1 MKGVTAMSTLAPVR
15 REGKAVRPWFRF
27 DPMMT
32 VREEME
38 DLMTRAFGE
47 ESWPFRRV
55 APALDVAETNGTVEV
70 RLDVPGVEPKEIDIL
85 LNGNM
90 LTVSGHRKE
99 EKEEKGKTLHR
110 VERRFGS
117 FSRSVTLPCPVKEEL
132 IEAKYRDGV
141 LTITMPKTEEAK
153 AKKIEVKV

>member
-1 MKGVTAMSTLAPVR
+1 MSTLAPVK

-27 DPMMT
+27 EPMMR

-38 DLMTRAFGE
+38 DLMNRTFGE
-47 ESWPFRRV
+47 EGWPFGRV
-55 APALDVAETNGTVEV
+55 APSLDIAETNGAVEV
-70 RLDVPGVEPKEIDIL
+70 RLDVPGVEPKEIDIQ

-99 EKEEKGKTLHR
+99 EKEEKDKTYHR

-117 FSRSVTLPCPVKEEL
+117 FSRAIVLPCPVKEEA

-153 AKKIEVKV
+153 ARKIEVKV

>member
-1 MKGVTAMSTLAPVR
+1 MSTLAPVR

-27 DPMMT
+27 DPIRS
-32 VREEME
+32 VREEMDE
-38 DLMTRAFGE
+38 LMTRAFGE
-47 ESWPFRRV
+47 ESWPFGPV
-55 APALDVAETNGTVEV
+55 APSLDVAETNGAVEV
-70 RLDVPGVEPKEIDIL
+70 RLDVPGVEPKEIDIQ

-90 LTVSGHRKE
+90 LTVSGRRKE
-99 EKEEKGKTLHR
+99 EKEEKDKTFHR

-117 FSRSVTLPCPVKEEL
+117 FSRSITLPCPVKEEA
-132 IEAKYRDGV
+132 IEAKYHDGV

>member
-1 MKGVTAMSTLAPVR
+1 MSTLAPVK
-15 REGKAVRPWFRF
+15 RESKAVRPWFRF
-27 DPMMT
+27 EPMMR

-38 DLMTRAFGE
+38 DLMNRTFGE
-47 ESWPFRRV
+47 EGWPFGRV
-55 APALDVAETNGTVEV
+55 APSLDIAETNGAVEV
-70 RLDVPGVEPKEIDIL
+70 RLDIPGVEPTEIDIQ

-99 EKEEKGKTLHR
+99 EKEEKDKTYHR

-117 FSRSVTLPCPVKEEL
+117 FSRAIVLPCPVKEAA

-153 AKKIEVKV
+153 ARKIEVKV

>member
-1 MKGVTAMSTLAPVR
+1 MSVLAPVR

-47 ESWPFRRV
+47 DGWLFGRV
-55 APALDVAETNGTVEV
+55 APSLDVAETNGSVEV
-70 RLDVPGVEPKEIDIL
+70 RLDVPGVEPKEIDIH

-90 LTVSGHRKE
+90 LTVKGRRKE
-99 EKEEKGKTLHR
+99 EKEEKDKMYHR
-110 VERRFGS
+110 VERRYGS
-117 FSRSVTLPCPVKEEL
+117 FSRSIVLPCPVKEEA

-153 AKKIEVKV
+153 AKKIEVKA